1 MEIRLERAQREPLKD
16 VRKFEQLAPVMA
28 GFASEPEVGAAT
40 EQRHHRYL
48 LQELR
53 VAIFAPELRTAEP
66 VSIARLEQL
75 AKRRQSA

>member
-1 MEIRLERAQREPLKD
+1 
-16 VRKFEQLAPVMA
+16 
-28 GFASEPEVGAAT
+28 VGAAT